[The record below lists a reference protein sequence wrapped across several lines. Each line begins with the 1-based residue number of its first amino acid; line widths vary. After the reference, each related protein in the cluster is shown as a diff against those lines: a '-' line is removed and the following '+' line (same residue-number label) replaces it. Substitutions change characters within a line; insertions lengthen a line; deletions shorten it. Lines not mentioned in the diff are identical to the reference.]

1 MPADPRDSAAK
12 DSAGWLITGCSTGI
26 GREIAAAA
34 LASGRRVAVTAR
46 DPAAVADLVAAH
58 PDRALALGLDVTRRD
73 QVERAVAAAEDAF
86 GGIDVLVNNAGYGYM
101 AAVEEGEDAEIR
113 AMFDTNYFGV
123 VAMIQAALPGMR
135 SRGRGH
141 IINISSMTGLVAN
154 PPNVFYSSTKF
165 ALEALT
171 EGLSKE
177 VAPFGIRVTA
187 IEPGAFRTDWS
198 TRSMKETQQPIAAY
212 AETVGVRKTLIKL
225 AGSKFPGD
233 PKRVADA
240 VLMVS
245 ELDDP
250 PLHLLLGRDV
260 HQAFREKL
268 RDLMASTEKWQSVTL
283 DVDFPPDD

>member
-1 MPADPRDSAAK
+1 MSEDAA
-12 DSAGWLITGCSTGI
+12 SGAWLITGCSSGI
-26 GREIAAAA
+26 GRDIALAA
-34 LASGRRVAVTAR
+34 LAKGHRVAVTAR
-46 DPAAVADLVAAH
+46 KPSTVGDIIDRYADRAVAIALDVTDRAQVAAAVAE
-58 PDRALALGLDVTRRD
+58 T
-73 QVERAVAAAEDAF
+73 ERAF

-101 AAVEEGEDAEIR
+101 AAVEEGEDDEVR

-123 VAMIQAALPGMR
+123 VDMIKAALPGMR
-135 SRGRGH
+135 LRGRGH

-154 PPNVFYSSTKF
+154 PPNVYYSSTKF

-198 TRSMKETQQPIAAY
+198 TRSMKEASKPIDAY
-212 AETVGVRKTLIKL
+212 AETVGARKTLIKL

-233 PKRVADA
+233 PRRVADA

-250 PLHLLLGRDV
+250 PLHLLLGHDV
-260 HQAFREKL
+260 YKAYREKL
-268 RDLMASTEKWQSVTL
+268 GDLAESVEQWKSVTL
-283 DVDFPPDD
+283 DVNFPPE